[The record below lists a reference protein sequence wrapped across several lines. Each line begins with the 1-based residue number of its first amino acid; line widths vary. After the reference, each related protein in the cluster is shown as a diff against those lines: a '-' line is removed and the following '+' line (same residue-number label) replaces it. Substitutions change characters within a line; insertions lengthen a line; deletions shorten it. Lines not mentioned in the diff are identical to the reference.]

1 MDKQFLYDFMKTQA
15 LAVLTSISEKSL
27 PQAALIGIVVT
38 PELEIVFDTTN
49 NSRKYQNLIQN
60 PAVALVIGWDNETTL
75 QYEGIAT
82 LLTSADTFYRQ
93 LYFDT
98 FKDARQR
105 AETKGIVHF
114 KISPQWIRYSSF
126 NEPMMIKEFKL

>member
-1 MDKQFLYDFMKTQA
+1 MDKKFLYDFMKTQA
-15 LAVLTSISEKSL
+15 LAVLTSVNEKSL
-27 PQAALIGIVVT
+27 PQAALIGIAVT
-38 PELEIVFDTTN
+38 PELEIVFDTVDT
-49 NSRKYQNLIQN
+49 SRKYQNLIQN
-60 PAVALVIGWDNETTL
+60 PAVALVVGWDNETSL

-82 LLTSADTFYRQ
+82 LLASSDNFYRQ

-114 KISPQWIRYSSF
+114 KISAQWIRYSSF
-126 NEPMMIKEFKL
+126 NEPMVTEEFTL